1 MHPFNLHIH
10 GDRPTV
16 YMMYMY
22 IQSLVMHLLISTQC
36 SGFMLNVFWYVFA
49 ILQLYTAYVYI
60 YTYMG
65 NYNDLIAISLK
76 WLVREIITKYPRIIV
91 IHPYIYVYIYTY
103 TYIHIY
109 IHVYAL
115 MISWPAVT
123 QMFLYTETA
132 PYYNMSYANLCCIDY
147 SPFNPVDPPEV
158 SATSGTT

>member
-1 MHPFNLHIH
+1 MHMHPFNLHIH

-60 YTYMG
+60 YIYIHMG

-91 IHPYIYVYIYTY
+91 IHIYIRIYIYTY

-109 IHVYAL
+109 IYMCMLLWFCDQQLHKCSYILKPHHITTCHMQIYA
-115 MISWPAVT
+115 V
-123 QMFLYTETA
+123 
-132 PYYNMSYANLCCIDY
+132 
-147 SPFNPVDPPEV
+147 
-158 SATSGTT
+158 